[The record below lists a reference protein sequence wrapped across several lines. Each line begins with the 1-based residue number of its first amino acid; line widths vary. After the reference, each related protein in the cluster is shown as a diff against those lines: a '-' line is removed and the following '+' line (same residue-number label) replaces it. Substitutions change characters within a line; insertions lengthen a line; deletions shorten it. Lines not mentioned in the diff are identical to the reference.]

1 MGFRIFRDHHANP
14 KRVWGVIAILR
25 RVRSAG
31 RWCIGSD
38 CPRVMSY
45 DAEAVMY
52 VYGRKDDPVLYRAP
66 SSTIKENR
74 RDRGKL
80 QT

>member
-1 MGFRIFRDHHANP
+1 MGFRIFRDYHTDP
-14 KRVWGVIAILR
+14 KRVWWVTVVLR
-25 RVRSAG
+25 RVRSAW
-31 RWCIGSD
+31 RWVLHNNR
-38 CPRVMSY
+38 PRVMSC

-66 SSTIKENR
+66 ASTMKENHC
-74 RDRGKL
+74 DRGKL